1 MTPFITR
8 ACLAASAVLCFAI
21 EPASAQY
28 NISNSQS
35 GLVTD
40 VIVNGVPVTL
50 DQVEQFEE
58 RCNAG
63 IDAGRWWRRRTAISA
78 ARAGQR
84 YTTSIPVNISGKA
97 RKGRPRRRRRRLIN
111 RSVITSAAA
120 GFAGELIALLRRIA
134 SKRPL
139 PHPRSRGRVRR
150 RSLQRSSLARVFTR

>member
-63 IDAGRWWRRRTAISA
+63 IDAGRWWRDKNGNFGREGGPALYNVNSCQHLGQSAQRTPAPTPTPPNKPKCH
-78 ARAGQR
+78 
-84 YTTSIPVNISGKA
+84 YFSG
-97 RKGRPRRRRRRLIN
+97 GWIC
-111 RSVITSAAA
+111 
-120 GFAGELIALLRRIA
+120 G
-134 SKRPL
+134 
-139 PHPRSRGRVRR
+139 
-150 RSLQRSSLARVFTR
+150 